1 MAKKARLVVA
11 NPQSEEALFRRHAVH
26 VREAKL
32 SCTSPPLTM
41 RSQRDGQTHVVQLIG
56 ELDRSNAHTFDDEL
70 KRVEATD
77 ARRIIVDLS
86 GLEFIGSDGLKAFIQ
101 ANARSR
107 QRGNRLLLV
116 RGPDQL
122 HKTFETT
129 GLASL
134 LPFIEMDELIVQH

>member
-1 MAKKARLVVA
+1 
-11 NPQSEEALFRRHAVH
+11 
-26 VREAKL
+26 
-32 SCTSPPLTM
+32 M

-101 ANARSR
+101 ANVRSR

-122 HKTFETT
+122 HKTFETS

-134 LPFIEMDELIVQH
+134 LPFVEMDELIVQH